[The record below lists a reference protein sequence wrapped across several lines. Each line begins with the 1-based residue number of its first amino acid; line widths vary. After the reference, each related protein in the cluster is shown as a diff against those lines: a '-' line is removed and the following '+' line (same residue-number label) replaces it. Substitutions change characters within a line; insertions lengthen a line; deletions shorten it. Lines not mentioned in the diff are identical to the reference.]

1 MTTRYPTEEETDTD
15 SARPDAYEV
24 LVVGAGPTGLT
35 AACELLRRGVRVRI
49 VDAAPGPSVHSK
61 AMLVWPRTLD
71 ILEDLGLSAGVDQVA
86 VKLRQMTYYSEK
98 KPVTRMRM
106 ADDMAPYCLPQ
117 RLTEE
122 VLTAG
127 LHRLGGT
134 VERGVRLTSLQ
145 GLDFGGAIREDRPVT
160 ASLEHADGSVERF
173 TVPWVIG
180 ADGATSAV
188 RRQLGIPY
196 EGATYENRF
205 LITDAKVAG
214 DPLAPDEVH
223 YYQSRMGVL
232 AVVPQPFGLFR
243 FFTNAPGDM
252 EDGELADMQRLV
264 DLRGPGGLRLVD
276 PDWVTTFRVHRR
288 RAASFQLGRVFLAGD
303 AAHAHSPMGGQGL
316 NTGIQDAQN
325 IAWKLASVVRGEA
338 RTGLLETY
346 TPERAA
352 VADAVVRDTDLQT
365 RAAMWTGGGQVALRD
380 TAMRALDRTGILDRF
395 YVPVAAGR
403 RWVYGPVG
411 EGPRR
416 RSRPA
421 NWCSAR
427 AGLRRHAR
435 EGAALPRELAV
446 ALRMAGPDADPAR
459 FQLLVLP
466 GQKDTDPGLADA
478 IRRLVAPW
486 RGRLRVVDAASLP
499 GRGPAASAARELH
512 CRHAGF
518 HLVRPDGHIV
528 LHGHRE
534 ELHELSDTLDR
545 LLLPGAG
552 GEDEADDHPAGHPSS
567 HAELSLEEEDMYQSA
582 GSVPFAHLVGSGPH
596 KVIVLHSLFLGHQS
610 FSSLW
615 PHVDGTRFSYAFM
628 DCRGFGR
635 SLDVAGTY
643 TTDEIASD
651 VLTLA
656 DSLGWQE
663 FSLIGHSL
671 GGQPIQQVLL
681 KAPQRVRRIIGLNP
695 VPANGMPIPDSDFP
709 LFADAAH
716 KIENRRVI
724 VDMTTGNRLSA
735 NWVAGMAET
744 SMKEVSPVAYRSY
757 LDSFRTTDFA
767 DRVTGAQVP
776 ALVVVGE
783 HDPAVTEEAMRETWM
798 KHYPNG
804 ELTVVGNS
812 GHYPMVE
819 TPVAL
824 VTLTEEFLS
833 R

>member
-1 MTTRYPTEEETDTD
+1 MTTRYPIEEDAGAD
-15 SARPDAYEV
+15 AGADAARRGAYDV

-71 ILEDLGLSAGVDQVA
+71 VLEDLGLSGGVDQVA

-122 VLTAG
+122 VLTDG
-127 LHRLGGT
+127 LHRLGGRI
-134 VERGVRLTSLQ
+134 ERDVRLVSLQ
-145 GLDFGGAIREDRPVT
+145 DVDFGGAIREGRPVT
-160 ASLEHADGSVERF
+160 AVLEHAGGSVERF

-188 RRQLGIPY
+188 RRQLGIAY

-214 DPLAPDEVH
+214 DPLESDEIH

-232 AVVPQPFGLFR
+232 AIVPQPFGLFR
-243 FFTNAPGDM
+243 FFTNAPADM
-252 EDGELADMQRLV
+252 ADGSLADMQRLV
-264 DLRGPGGLRLVD
+264 DLRGPGGLRLTD

-338 RTGLLETY
+338 RTALLESY

-365 RAAMWTGGGQVALRD
+365 RAAMWTRGSQVTLRD
-380 TAMRALDRTGILDRF
+380 TAMRALDRTGVLDRF

-403 RWVYGPVG
+403 RWVYGPVADG
-411 EGPRR
+411 SRR
-416 RSRPA
+416 GRPVH
-421 NWCSAR
+421 WCSAR

-435 EGAALPRELAV
+435 EGAALPRPLAV
-446 ALRMAGPDADPAR
+446 ALGVAGPAADPVR
-459 FQLLVLP
+459 LHLVVLP
-466 GQKDTDPGLADA
+466 GEKDPDRGLAEA
-478 IRRLVAPW
+478 VRRLVGPW
-486 RGRLRVVDAASLP
+486 AGQVRVVDTAALP
-499 GRGPAASAARELH
+499 GRGPRVSAARELH

-518 HLVRPDGHIV
+518 HLVRPDGHVV

-534 ELHELSDTLDR
+534 ELRELYDTLDR
-545 LLLPGAG
+545 LLVPGAG
-552 GEDEADDHPAGHPSS
+552 TVPGAVLSPTDELP
-567 HAELSLEEEDMYQSA
+567 LEEEDMYQTA
-582 GSVPFAHLVGSGPH
+582 GSVPFAHTVGSGPH
-596 KVIVLHSLFLGHQS
+596 KVIVLHSLFGGHQS
-610 FSSLW
+610 FSPLW
-615 PHVDGTRFSYAFM
+615 PYLDGSRFTYAFM
-628 DCRGFGR
+628 DARGFGR

-656 DSLGWQE
+656 DSMGWQE

-681 KAPQRVRRIIGLNP
+681 KAPQRVRRIVGLSP
-695 VPANGMPIPDSDFP
+695 VPAGGMPIPDSDFP
-709 LFADAAH
+709 LFAEAAH
-716 KIENRRVI
+716 KVDNRRIVI
-724 VDMTTGNRLSA
+724 DMTTGNRLSPH
-735 NWVAGMAET
+735 WVTAFAES
-744 SMKEVSPVAYRSY
+744 SMKEVGPVAFRSY

-767 DRVTGAQVP
+767 DRVSGAQVP

-783 HDPAVTEEAMRETWM
+783 HDPAVTAESMQETWM

-804 ELTVVGNS
+804 RLAVVGNA

-824 VTLTEEFLS
+824 ATLLEEFLS
-833 R
+833 Q